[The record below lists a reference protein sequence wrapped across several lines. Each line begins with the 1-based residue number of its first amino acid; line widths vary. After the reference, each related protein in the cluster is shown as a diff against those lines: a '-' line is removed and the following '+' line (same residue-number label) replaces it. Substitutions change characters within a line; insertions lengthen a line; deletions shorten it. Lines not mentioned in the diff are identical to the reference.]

1 MVCAVRAS
9 VVSCLC
15 GIGLWL
21 GDALQLMVA
30 SVNVPGLS
38 MIRMVRLVR
47 VFRLFKVSRGS
58 IVVFARTMAMSSKPL
73 FMLVFFTSI
82 AMVLFSSLMCYAE
95 RGIYDEEMKMW
106 CVSIISPHPSHP
118 RSPACVRSRWQVRAC
133 A

>member
-1 MVCAVRAS
+1 MW
-9 VVSCLC
+9 LW
-15 GIGLWL
+15 LWL
-21 GDALQLMVA
+21 GDALQLMVT

-47 VFRLFKVSRGS
+47 VFRLFKVSRSS

-82 AMVLFSSLMCYAE
+82 AMVVFSSLMCYAE
-95 RGIYDEEMKMW
+95 RGIYDEEMRMW
-106 CVSIISPHPSHP
+106 CVSIISPHPSRP
-118 RSPACVRSRWQVRAC
+118 RSPAFVPSPWRLQAC